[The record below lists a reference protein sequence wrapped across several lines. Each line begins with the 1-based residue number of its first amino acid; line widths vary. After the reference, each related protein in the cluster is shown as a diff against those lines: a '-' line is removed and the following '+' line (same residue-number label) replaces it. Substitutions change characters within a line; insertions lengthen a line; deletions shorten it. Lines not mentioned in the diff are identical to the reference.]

1 MSTHINTNINT
12 KTKGIRDNSGSERN
26 VFLPDAEEKKMV
38 SFSRCEMKGIFFLL
52 AVRQWHWL
60 YYNYYFI

>member
-38 SFSRCEMKGIFFLL
+38 SFSRCEMKGIFFLSCEAMAL
-52 AVRQWHWL
+52 ALL
-60 YYNYYFI
+60 YYYFI